1 MSKTPLKKI
10 RFMGLSLG
18 GGKTHR
24 THLAVLDYFTENDK
38 LFLTHLYR
46 DLGEEDRK
54 SADTHLL
61 EVIRNNSENLQS
73 ITVDYPLTT
82 PKCMRCRLVCP
93 GVEKCHEP
101 EIQWMWNQ
109 HEMLDEK
116 KRPNKIFTPYTERCV
131 EQYVSYNSEIP
142 VPMDH
147 AFGSNKAPLYARGV
161 FLKKRLP
168 RIKMFEAQLRLS
180 VWRIGRALKISK
192 HPLLYYKN
200 SIDGEG
206 FRQIFLDKFVDQEWL
221 FIYSQDSRHMV
232 RDGFVFDAV
241 MAGYVGFLNSMR
253 LCEPPPK
260 GFPKSETWVLYP
272 KADFVKVR

>member
-116 KRPNKIFTPYTERCV
+116 NDRTKFLLPIQNVVWSSMYLIIVKFLFRWITLLAATKLLFMRV
-131 EQYVSYNSEIP
+131 EY
-142 VPMDH
+142 
-147 AFGSNKAPLYARGV
+147 F
-161 FLKKRLP
+161 
-168 RIKMFEAQLRLS
+168 
-180 VWRIGRALKISK
+180 
-192 HPLLYYKN
+192 
-200 SIDGEG
+200 
-206 FRQIFLDKFVDQEWL
+206 
-221 FIYSQDSRHMV
+221 
-232 RDGFVFDAV
+232 
-241 MAGYVGFLNSMR
+241 
-253 LCEPPPK
+253 
-260 GFPKSETWVLYP
+260 
-272 KADFVKVR
+272 